1 MVALAAI
8 GLRILLKLGIV
19 VWKKLIAPSF
29 GFGVDLRTQGKWAV
43 ITGATSGIGK
53 AFAEQLAE
61 KGLDIVLVSR
71 SLPTL
76 EEVAAAL
83 KQRYGVQVR
92 VVEADLTGGQP
103 VYAKI
108 AKATEELEVCKPFA
122 LLSLFPLFDHEN
134 TSTTITSESEKSNV
148 SDTR

>member
-1 MVALAAI
+1 M
-8 GLRILLKLGIV
+8 
-19 VWKKLIAPSF
+19 
-29 GFGVDLRTQGKWAV
+29 